1 MVIVFA
7 ALLALGIF
15 LLQRTIYSRLW
26 KKGLKVFLEFEKGT
40 VRAGEEVRLSEV
52 VENHKRLPLSSLKV
66 KFQCSRYLLF
76 SDSTNSSVT
85 DRYYRNDL
93 FSVMPYQR
101 ITRTHRIICP
111 KRGYYGIYGI
121 DLVGADLFFSEEM
134 MASLSSETVLY
145 VLPGVLPFSQTEQAI
160 RRISGELVTRRH
172 EIEDPF
178 TYKGIREYQP
188 YDEPKSINWKA
199 TARTGEL
206 KVNIRENTSV
216 SGVRIFMN
224 LEDNG
229 ILRREELL
237 EMSISLCGGIAEY
250 LLKEGVRLS
259 VFANARDCVSGQEL
273 RLENLADQVSMEGIY
288 KALAR
293 LDLNSPME
301 KFGVTFREKLFEEQD
316 ALYTIFISPDT
327 HVDYQQVLTDYQNSR
342 GKENDFIWICPVK
355 RDGEQDVSEIL
366 RAKTVLM
373 KEQENV

>member
-7 ALLALGIF
+7 ALLAFGIF
-15 LLQRTIYSRLW
+15 LLQRTVYSRLW
-26 KKGLKVFLEFEKGT
+26 KKGLKVSLEFEKGT
-40 VRAGEEVRLSEV
+40 VRAREEVRLSEV
-52 VENHKRLPLSSLKV
+52 VENHKRLPLPSLKV
-66 KFQCSRYLLF
+66 KFQCSRYLIF

-111 KRGYYGIYGI
+111 QRGYYGIYGI
-121 DLVGADLFFSEEM
+121 DLVGVDLFFSEEM
-134 MASLSSETVLY
+134 VASLSSETVLY
-145 VLPGVLPFSQTEQAI
+145 VLPRALPFSQTEQAI
-160 RRISGELVTRRH
+160 RRISGDLVTRRH

-188 YDEPKSINWKA
+188 YDEPKAINWKA
-199 TARTGEL
+199 SARTDEL

-224 LEDNG
+224 LEDND

-237 EMSISLCGGIAEY
+237 EMSISLCEGIAEF

-259 VFANARDCVSGQEL
+259 VYANARDCISGQEL
-273 RLENLADQVSMEGIY
+273 RMENLADGMSMEGIC

-293 LDLNSPME
+293 LDLSSPMD
-301 KFGVTFREKLFEEQD
+301 KFGITFREKLFEEQD
-316 ALYTIFISPDT
+316 TVYTIFISPDT
-327 HVDYQQVLTDYQNSR
+327 HEDYQQVIAEYQSR
-342 GKENDFIWICPVK
+342 REQKNDFVWICPVK
-355 RDGEQDVSEIL
+355 RDGVQDIFETL
-366 RAKTVLM
+366 RSKTVLIE
-373 KEQENV
+373 EQEKL

>member
-1 MVIVFA
+1 MVIIFA

-15 LLQRTIYSRLW
+15 ILQREVYSRLW
-26 KKGLKVFLEFEKGT
+26 REGVTVTLTFDKST
-40 VRAGEEVRLSEV
+40 VRAGEEVRLLEV
-52 VENHKRLPLSSLKV
+52 VENRKRLPLSSLKV

-101 ITRTHRIICP
+101 ITRTHRITCP
-111 KRGYYGIYGI
+111 QRGYYGIYGI

-134 MASLSSETVLY
+134 MASLNSEAVLY
-145 VLPGVLPFSQTEQAI
+145 VLPKVVPFENIEQAI
-160 RRISGELVTRRH
+160 RRISGEMVTRRH
-172 EIEDPF
+172 ETEDPF

-188 YDEPKSINWKA
+188 YDEPKAINWKA
-199 TARTGEL
+199 TARTDEL
-206 KVNIRENTSV
+206 KVNVRENTSV

-250 LLKEGVRLS
+250 LLREGVRLS
-259 VFANARDCVSGQEL
+259 VFANAKDCISGQKL
-273 RLENLADQVSMEGIY
+273 QLENLADQVSLDGVF

-293 LDLNSPME
+293 LDLDSPME
-301 KFGVTFREKLFEEQD
+301 KFGTAFGERMAEDQD
-316 ALYTIFISPDT
+316 SIYTIFISTDI
-327 HVDYQQVLTDYQNSR
+327 HEDYQQVLLDYSRQN
-342 GKENDFIWICPVK
+342 GKENAFVWVCPVK
-355 RDGEQDVSEIL
+355 REGEQEIL
-366 RAKTVLM
+366 AELEKNVVFV
-373 KEQENV
+373 KEWEDN

>member
-1 MVIVFA
+1 MVIIFA

-15 LLQRTIYSRLW
+15 ILQRVVYSRLW
-26 KKGLKVFLEFEKGT
+26 QEGVTVTLTFDKST
-40 VRAGEEVRLSEV
+40 VRAGEEVRLLEV
-52 VENHKRLPLSSLKV
+52 VENRKGLPLSSLKV

-101 ITRTHRIICP
+101 ITRTHRIACP

-134 MASLSSETVLY
+134 MGSLSSEAVLY
-145 VLPGVLPFSQTEQAI
+145 VLPGVVPFENIEQAI
-160 RRISGELVTRRH
+160 RRISGEIVTRRH

-188 YDEPKSINWKA
+188 YDEPKTINWKA

-206 KVNIRENTSV
+206 KVNVRENTSV

-250 LLKEGVRLS
+250 LLREGVRLS
-259 VFANARDCVSGQEL
+259 VFANAKDCISGQNL
-273 RLENLADQVSMEGIY
+273 QLENLTDRVSLDGVY

-293 LDLNSPME
+293 LDLDSPME
-301 KFGVTFREKLFEEQD
+301 KFGAVFGEKLADDED
-316 ALYTIFISPDT
+316 SLYTIFISPDI
-327 HVDYQQVLTDYQNSR
+327 HEDYQQVLSDYRKKS
-342 GKENDFIWICPVK
+342 GKEAAFVWVCPVK
-355 RDGEQDVSEIL
+355 KEGEQEIL
-366 RAKTVLM
+366 PELSEKVVFV
-373 KEQENV
+373 KEWEEN